1 MNGGRARFAP
11 AVAILAALAIASTGA
26 ACDPV
31 HDDAQAS
38 LGGETNG
45 DHPGPTHRPGEPCLV
60 CHDGKVGDPRAF
72 AVAGTVFEDPS
83 GRVGL
88 SGVEVTLKDSAGAVF
103 TTTTNRAGNFYV
115 NAGAFTPIYPMRTTL
130 SYGGQTAQMRSLVG
144 RDGSCAGCH
153 TDPSGPASPGHVYFH
168 ELDGGTP

>member
-1 MNGGRARFAP
+1 MSGGGARFAP
-11 AVAILAALAIASTGA
+11 LAIAWAIASA
-26 ACDPV
+26 QACDPV
-31 HDDAQAS
+31 HDDAQAN
-38 LGGETNG
+38 LGGETAG
-45 DHPGPTHRPGEPCLV
+45 ERPGPTHRPGEPCLL

-83 GRVGL
+83 ARAGL
-88 SGVEVTLKDSAGAVF
+88 SGVTVTLKDSAGAVS

-115 NAGAFTPIYPMRTTL
+115 TAAAFTPIYPVRASL
-130 SYGGQTAQMRSLVG
+130 SYRGQTAEMRSLVG